1 MNILLVEPDRILGQA
16 IKTALEAFGYGV
28 VWKRSAQSAL
38 DSLDD
43 TVPDM
48 IVLELQ
54 LGVHNGVELLYE
66 LASYPEWQH
75 IPVIVHTINAKA
87 QDEIFSQSFAQLKVQ
102 AVLYK
107 PRTSTAQLV
116 KTVKQLAPIV

>member
-1 MNILLVEPDRILGQA
+1 MGQA
-16 IKTALEAFGYGV
+16 IKTGLEASGYGV

-54 LGVHNGVELLYE
+54 LGVHNGIELLYE

-87 QDEIFSQSFAQLKVQ
+87 QDEIFAQSFAQLKVQ

-116 KTVKQLAPIV
+116 KTVKQLVPIV